1 MRRCHVKKK
10 GRIRGELSSIDKGR
24 GLQPGGPPCKPGGSA
39 HRASLQFCLDIYG
52 LRDVY
57 GGALTR
63 RVRNASRPEFATACS
78 TALRDPY
85 ERAVS
90 GWFYRG
96 HHPGSDFFRVGWPP
110 VHGFLDDDT
119 DVEMSFENYLRTK
132 AYADVFTRMLG
143 MNGRAYDGS
152 AVPDL
157 CGNQPTEATSRRR
170 RGAPAG

>member
-1 MRRCHVKKK
+1 M
-10 GRIRGELSSIDKGR
+10 
-24 GLQPGGPPCKPGGSA
+24 
-39 HRASLQFCLDIYG
+39 
-52 LRDVY
+52 
-57 GGALTR
+57 ALT
-63 RVRNASRPEFATACS
+63 FATACS

-110 VHGFLDDDT
+110 VHGFLDGGAST
-119 DVEMSFENYLRTK
+119 EISFENYLRTR
-132 AYADVFTRMLG
+132 AYANVFTRMLG
-143 MNGRAYDGS
+143 MNGRAYDGA

-157 CGNQPTEATSRRR
+157 CGNQPTEATSRRW